1 MLNNN
6 HKDKNIVLETEKN
19 DQALKKSMKQFR
31 KTLFTIISIIIILV
45 TISVTILFIKINN
58 AFSEPVFRVISASHN
73 TFTAYSAKI
82 DAVLENKY
90 TNKKSIIK
98 GQYKINSEAQKFDA
112 LFDVSSKSLDNS
124 SETEDKINVNIN
136 FTKSG
141 GKILCTQNNET
152 ETIDISKENAK
163 QFFIIF
169 AQTRDVSI
177 TNLNTDWQKP
187 IEETELQDYI
197 NADKVYD
204 SLTAVYNALSSEEVK
219 SDILGLTNENT
230 ENGDVISFALN
241 PYMTADYILENIK
254 PIFKRDEDYNYYRK
268 LLDENKSTLDNIVL
282 RFDITISEGGFIK
295 ELSADNFG
303 IKLDVKISDIEV

>member
-6 HKDKNIVLETEKN
+6 HKDENIVLETEEN

-45 TISVTILFIKINN
+45 TISATILFIRINN

-98 GQYKINSEAQKFDA
+98 GQYKINPDAQKFDA
-112 LFDVSSKSLDNS
+112 VFDVNSKPLDNS

-136 FTKSG
+136 FTKNG

-152 ETIDISKENAK
+152 ETIDISKESAK
-163 QFFIIF
+163 RFFIIF
-169 AQTRDVSI
+169 AQTKDSSI
-177 TNLNTDWQKP
+177 TNLNIDWQKFV
-187 IEETELQDYI
+187 EETELQNYI

-204 SLTAVYNALSSEEVK
+204 SLTAVYNALSSEDCK
-219 SDILGLTNENT
+219 KDILGLTSEST
-230 ENGDVISFALN
+230 ESDDVVSFALN
-241 PYMTADYILENIK
+241 PYLTADYILENIK

-268 LLDENKSTLDNIVL
+268 LLDENKSTLDSIVL

-295 ELSADNFG
+295 ELSADNLG
-303 IKLDVKISDIEV
+303 IKLDIKISDIEV